1 MTNTIRP
8 CVATSLRTQGEVQTW
23 GNETGRPVTLD
34 GQQRSDGRARQVF
47 GDGMYGRS
55 CRVNQG
61 DLIGTRREFI
71 APDKDT
77 KSPTVRSQS
86 VHSSEEA
93 A

>member
-8 CVATSLRTQGEVQTW
+8 CVATSLRIQGEVQTW
-23 GNETGRPVTLD
+23 DNDPGKPVTLG

-47 GDGMYGRS
+47 GDGMHRRS

-61 DLIGTRREFI
+61 DLMGTRREFI

-77 KSPTVRSQS
+77 KSPPVRSQS
-86 VHSSEEA
+86 VHISEEA